1 MKWMLVVMI
10 FGSHAV
16 KTDVIFDTLDKCLA
30 AEEAVRAEQASCQSE
45 AARWRAQRVGR
56 IASPHA
62 IAHALGET
70 GSSGET
76 ARGPHAIFH
85 LSGQEVGRDEI

>member
-30 AEEAVRAEQASCQSE
+30 AEEAVRAEQAVAVQQL
-45 AARWRAQRVGR
+45 A
-56 IASPHA
+56 
-62 IAHALGET
+62 
-70 GSSGET
+70 GSG
-76 ARGPHAIFH
+76 
-85 LSGQEVGRDEI
+85 